1 MAKVKSH
8 RGEPVNEYED
18 VTANKGRQASDD
30 RAQWNEASGRLV
42 FAVKKGNGVRHSTWR
57 AGIKKAI
64 KEKAGKWEVQRQLQ
78 EAIRKRTWHATGG
91 ASIRH
96 ERKLGFPRWWE
107 ATKQEQEIYTSK
119 KFLDDTWG
127 RTCFE
132 WLQET
137 IPNQKAGTTWCATF
151 LLRADLS
158 REELTKWLHNKLCE
172 RYQRDLNSDARQRIA
187 IGTFGHIQS
196 AGCLGTREAVIAAH
210 TKCLNGLMEDI
221 CKHQVK
227 RCAPRLVA
235 EDKDKSLKSLWEDEE
250 ETLKMM
256 EVRKKEWPAIRKR
269 HVRRLLE
276 AQDAVLLAYFS
287 ILWGFSKR
295 RLSDS

>member
-8 RGEPVNEYED
+8 RGEPVNEYAD

-30 RAQWNEASGRLV
+30 SAQWSEASGRLV
-42 FAVKKGNGVRHSTWR
+42 FTVKKGNGVRHSTWR

-64 KEKAGKWEVQRQLQ
+64 KEKAGEWEVQLQLQ

-91 ASIRH
+91 ASIRN
-96 ERKLGFPRWWE
+96 ERKLGFPRWWA

-158 REELTKWLHNKLCE
+158 REELTKWLHNKSVTWKKKRRLIQAITLTFPCSKWLCRIKSKPNAECALCE
-172 RYQRDLNSDARQRIA
+172 KYQRELSSDARQRTA

-196 AGCLGTREAVIAAH
+196 AGCLGTKEAVIAAY
-210 TKCLNGLMEDI
+210 
-221 CKHQVK
+221 
-227 RCAPRLVA
+227 RC
-235 EDKDKSLKSLWEDEE
+235 
-250 ETLKMM
+250 T
-256 EVRKKEWPAIRKR
+256 
-269 HVRRLLE
+269 
-276 AQDAVLLAYFS
+276 Q
-287 ILWGFSKR
+287 
-295 RLSDS
+295 

>member
-8 RGEPVNEYED
+8 RGEPVNEYAD

-30 RAQWNEASGRLV
+30 SAQWNEASGRLV
-42 FAVKKGNGVRHSTWR
+42 FTVKKGNGVRHSTWR

-96 ERKLGFPRWWE
+96 ERKLGFPRWWA

-127 RTCFE
+127 RTCFD

-137 IPNQKAGTTWCATF
+137 IPNQKAGTTWTTWCARLSVKSGSQQGRTNKMVTQQKCDMEEKTSVNPSHHTHISVQQMALQDWKQVQCRVCF
-151 LLRADLS
+151 MRTISTESKLRCKT
-158 REELTKWLHNKLCE
+158 E
-172 RYQRDLNSDARQRIA
+172 NSDR
-187 IGTFGHIQS
+187 H
-196 AGCLGTREAVIAAH
+196 LWAH
-210 TKCLNGLMEDI
+210 SKCGMPGNQG
-221 CKHQVK
+221 
-227 RCAPRLVA
+227 
-235 EDKDKSLKSLWEDEE
+235 
-250 ETLKMM
+250 
-256 EVRKKEWPAIRKR
+256 
-269 HVRRLLE
+269 
-276 AQDAVLLAYFS
+276 
-287 ILWGFSKR
+287 G
-295 RLSDS
+295 SDCRTQ